1 MDPPKVPYDANE
13 TGCYLRTFTVL
24 KSFKSH
30 QLRLRFEGVDSA
42 FHVWVNGKEIG
53 YSQGARNPSEFD
65 ITDVTNVDGENTLA
79 VQVYQW
85 SDGSYLEAQV
95 SCILNYEGSDM
106 LIVHRI
112 NGGSVASFGTSIWS
126 PSLKFIFKTFKF
138 RRTSTKST
146 KMPLYQ
152 SKLT

>member
-1 MDPPKVPYDANE
+1 LCDRYTEHWFPFPVDPPKVPYDANE
-13 TGCYLRTFTVL
+13 TGCYLRTFTVP
-24 KSFKSH
+24 KTFKSH

-65 ITDVTNVDGENTLA
+65 ITDVTNADGENTLA

-95 SCILNYEGSDM
+95 R
-106 LIVHRI
+106 H
-112 NGGSVASFGTSIWS
+112 F
-126 PSLKFIFKTFKF
+126 LKLRGKRYANNT
-138 RRTSTKST
+138 
-146 KMPLYQ
+146 
-152 SKLT
+152 